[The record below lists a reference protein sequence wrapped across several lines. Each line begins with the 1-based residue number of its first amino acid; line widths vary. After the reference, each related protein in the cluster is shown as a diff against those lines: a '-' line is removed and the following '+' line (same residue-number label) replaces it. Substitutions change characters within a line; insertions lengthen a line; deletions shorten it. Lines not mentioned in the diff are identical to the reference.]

1 VLKDERKEMWRMAFI
16 HISVFIVAIAFAFV
30 SVYFAKLL
38 LRVSGIIGTVG
49 KTVSAFET
57 KLDKTVIELERTIA
71 EAKATSTDIEEKSL
85 ALNSVFYTVKHV
97 GDSTALLSEELEVR
111 TKRYVQDLLLPGT
124 KPFVR
129 AIQLSEFASGLLTS
143 WQRGKRV

>member
-1 VLKDERKEMWRMAFI
+1 MAFI
-16 HISVFIVAIAFAFV
+16 HISVFIVAFAFALV

-71 EAKATSTDIEEKSL
+71 EANATATDIEEKSL

-97 GDSTALLSEELEVR
+97 GDSTSLLSEELEVR
-111 TKRYVQDLLLPGT
+111 TERYAQDLSLPGT

-129 AIQLSEFASGLLTS
+129 AIQFSEFASSLLTS
-143 WQRGKRV
+143 WQRGKRA

>member
-1 VLKDERKEMWRMAFI
+1 MTFI
-16 HISVFIVAIAFAFV
+16 HISVFMVAVAFALI

-49 KTVSAFET
+49 KTVSKFET

-71 EAKATSTDIEEKSL
+71 ETNATAADIEEKSL

-97 GDSTALLSEELEVR
+97 GDSTSLISEELAAR
-111 TKRYVQDLLLPGT
+111 TERYARDASLPGT

-129 AIQLSEFASGLLTS
+129 TIQFTEFASSLLTS
-143 WQRGKRV
+143 WRRGKPA

>member
-1 VLKDERKEMWRMAFI
+1 MAFI
-16 HISVFIVAIAFAFV
+16 HISVFIVAIAFALV

-49 KTVSAFET
+49 KTISTFET

-71 EAKATSTDIEEKSL
+71 ETNATATDIEKKSL
-85 ALNSVFYTVKHV
+85 ALNGIFYTAKHI
-97 GDSTALLSEELEVR
+97 GDSTSLLSEELAGLTE
-111 TKRYVQDLLLPGT
+111 RYAQDVSLPGT

-129 AIQLSEFASGLLTS
+129 VIQFSEFASSLLTS
-143 WQRGKRV
+143 WQRGKRT

>member
-1 VLKDERKEMWRMAFI
+1 MAFI
-16 HISVFIVAIAFAFV
+16 HISVFIVAIAFALV

-49 KTVSAFET
+49 KTISEFET

-71 EAKATSTDIEEKSL
+71 ETNAMATDIEEKSL

-97 GDSTALLSEELEVR
+97 GDSASLLSEELALR
-111 TKRYVQDLLLPGT
+111 TECYAQNSTLPGT

-129 AIQLSEFASGLLTS
+129 VIQFSEFASSLLTS
-143 WQRGKRV
+143 WQRGKRA

>member
-1 VLKDERKEMWRMAFI
+1 MAFI
-16 HISVFIVAIAFAFV
+16 HISVFIVAIAFALV

-71 EAKATSTDIEEKSL
+71 EANATATDIEEKSL

-97 GDSTALLSEELEVR
+97 GDSTSLLSEVLEVR
-111 TKRYVQDLLLPGT
+111 TERYAQDLSLPGT

-129 AIQLSEFASGLLTS
+129 AIQFSEFASGLLAS
-143 WQRGKRV
+143 WQRGKRA